1 MEGEQNSSPV
11 SRFEPKCK
19 SAVIYMEGSSGNEE
33 SGGCIV
39 FQHSDQSGDACLGFE
54 IRRGMGI
61 ISGASRAP
69 QGQVRSPTG
78 AANQFGQD
86 IEATVWGQDIEATGA

>member
-1 MEGEQNSSPV
+1 MELNWKIRVSSPE
-11 SRFEPKCK
+11 SRFASKCK
-19 SAVIYMEGSSGNEE
+19 SAVIYMEGSSGNED
-33 SGGCIV
+33 GGCCIV
-39 FQHSDQSGDACLGFE
+39 FHPSHQSGDACLGFQ

-61 ISGASRAP
+61 ISGASGAP

-86 IEATVWGQDIEATGA
+86 IEATIWARY

>member
-1 MEGEQNSSPV
+1 MQKIYIGKLKVQSTE
-11 SRFEPKCK
+11 SRFGSKRE
-19 SAVIYMEGSSGNEE
+19 SAVIYMEGGSGNED
-33 SGGCIV
+33 GGCCIV
-39 FQHSDQSGDACLGFE
+39 FHHSHQSWDACLGFQ

-86 IEATVWGQDIEATGA
+86 IEATIWARY